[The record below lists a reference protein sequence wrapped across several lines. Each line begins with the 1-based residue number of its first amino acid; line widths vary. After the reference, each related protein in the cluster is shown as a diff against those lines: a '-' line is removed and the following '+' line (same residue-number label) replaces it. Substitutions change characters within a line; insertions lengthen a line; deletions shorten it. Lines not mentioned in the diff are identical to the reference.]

1 MVQSAGWFAFCAA
14 STTGRPRR
22 PVVPANGADSA
33 GGVNFVSDS
42 MDTSAAGA
50 TDRGAENSRSN
61 RPQLDRGH
69 RQGRIRD

>member
-14 STTGRPRR
+14 SAMGRPRR
-22 PVVPANGADSA
+22 PVIPENGASSA
-33 GGVNFVSDS
+33 DAVNFVSDQ
-42 MDTSAAGA
+42 MDTPAAGA

-69 RQGRIRD
+69 RQGRIRG